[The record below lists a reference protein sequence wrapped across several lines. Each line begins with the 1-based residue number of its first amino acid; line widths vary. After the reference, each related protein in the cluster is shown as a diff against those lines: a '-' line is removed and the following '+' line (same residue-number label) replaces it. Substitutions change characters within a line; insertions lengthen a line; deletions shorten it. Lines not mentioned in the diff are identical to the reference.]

1 MRQRGATRFGD
12 ARRLIL
18 PTSLTLAA
26 IDVTAQ
32 EGTRMARSTAW
43 RCGALGFALLTC
55 GADARPARTRSCCR
69 LSTSSR
75 RRRSAAARS
84 TFRSLPSQCG
94 RPARRTFKPSTI
106 RRSPQSLARS
116 APGVTVGNV
125 SGNEFEPDLFYR
137 GFDATAVTGTPQ
149 GLAVYQNGTRIN
161 EAFGDVVNWDLI
173 PANAIDKTTIVAAN
187 PIFGLNALGGAVT
200 VTMKNGFTWQGF
212 EADLRGRLVLSR
224 ARANSVRQAVRQLV
238 GLYGGHADQRRRLAG
253 RRSVAAHQLLRR
265 RRLQGE
271 RV

>member
-1 MRQRGATRFGD
+1 MTIKVAGRFATVGVVLALMTIGSR
-12 ARRLIL
+12 AEEITL
-18 PTSLTLAA
+18 PTF
-26 IDVTAQ
+26 DVVAT
-32 EGTRMARSTAW
+32 TP
-43 RCGALGFALLTC
+43 LGGGQINVSQSPFAVWQ
-55 GADARPARTRSCCR
+55 
-69 LSTSSR
+69 TSSQDTQ
-75 RRRSAAARS
+75 
-84 TFRSLPSQCG
+84 TFNDTTLPD
-94 RPARRTFKPSTI
+94 T
-106 RRSPQSLARS
+106 LARS

-173 PANAIDKTTIVAAN
+173 PANRDRQDDDHRRKPDLRPQRARRRRHRDDEERLHLA
-187 PIFGLNALGGAVT
+187 
-200 VTMKNGFTWQGF
+200 GFRSRF
-212 EADLRGRLVLSR
+212 RGRLVRAR

-238 GLYGGHADQRRRLAG
+238 GLCGGHSDQRRRLAG